1 MVAESAGPAGP
12 AGRNND
18 QIGVQRHA
26 VGADTGGP
34 VAPDA
39 DLDDMANMQIHSRLG
54 LHGRSE
60 DPLEG
65 RPAASHR
72 HQLLGPVRSW
82 RTGHRL
88 GTGGEQVVQHLGQF
102 RLPRLDHLGA
112 KCVRV
117 VKLHHPTQQ
126 LPAGDRGDQ
135 VPDRDVRGQPG
146 PVGERGRRDCVERVT
161 HPGAGRGEGGDDVTV
176 ELGEPVDGRGAQP
189 LDVFTAHRAQPAADR
204 DRGAGEVTGDPPV
217 PSAAGAGQQRGAD
230 HRGRIGAAGQH
241 RAREQHVGGPAG

>member
-39 DLDDMANMQIHSRLG
+39 DLDDMAIMQIHSRLG

-88 GTGGEQVVQHLGQF
+88 GTGGEQVVRHLGQF

-126 LPAGDRGDQ
+126 PPAGDRGDQ
-135 VPDRDVRGQPG
+135 PDRDVRGQPG
-146 PVGERGRRDCVERVT
+146 SWASAAAATALSASPSREPVGARVEMTSRSSW
-161 HPGAGRGEGGDDVTV
+161 ASR
-176 ELGEPVDGRGAQP
+176 L
-189 LDVFTAHRAQPAADR
+189 TAWRAATR
-204 DRGAGEVTGDPPV
+204 
-217 PSAAGAGQQRGAD
+217 
-230 HRGRIGAAGQH
+230 
-241 RAREQHVGGPAG
+241 RARRAPRAASGGP

>member
-1 MVAESAGPAGP
+1 MVAGPAGP

-39 DLDDMANMQIHSRLG
+39 DLDDMANMQIHSRLA

-88 GTGGEQVVQHLGQF
+88 GTGGEQVVPHVGQF
-102 RLPRLDHLGA
+102 RLPRLDHSGA
-112 KCVRV
+112 KC
-117 VKLHHPTQQ
+117 
-126 LPAGDRGDQ
+126 GW
-135 VPDRDVRGQPG
+135 
-146 PVGERGRRDCVERVT
+146 
-161 HPGAGRGEGGDDVTV
+161 
-176 ELGEPVDGRGAQP
+176 
-189 LDVFTAHRAQPAADR
+189 
-204 DRGAGEVTGDPPV
+204 
-217 PSAAGAGQQRGAD
+217 
-230 HRGRIGAAGQH
+230 
-241 RAREQHVGGPAG
+241 